1 MRSGGSLPPIYAM
14 LRLPGGEWIRVD
26 RDPAELACVWRK
38 RPMTQRSGSD
48 RSRRVAGRA
57 RWHRWADRRRAGRAT
72 CRFEYDGAG
81 LGKLILKG
89 WLPRSD
95 TYSSEAIGRAVTDLI
110 AHGDLPRKIT

>member
-1 MRSGGSLPPIYAM
+1 MGDESNLPSIYAM
-14 LRLPGGEWIRVD
+14 LRLPDGEWIRVD

-38 RPMTQRSGSD
+38 QPMTQRSGSI
-48 RSRRVAGRA
+48 RSRRAAGRA

-72 CRFEYDGAG
+72 CPVEYDGAG